1 MAWMNTVSFFSRLSI
16 PHQPLLVSV
25 LICVSLL
32 FTSSHERWW
41 WGHACICLANSLFI
55 VCVNFDYI
63 VVNVNHVVCL
73 CDLNFSL
80 HQYLLRRLPSLKDC
94 TILMPTWG
102 TLKDFGMEAHTWA
115 TGIRPVNQMP
125 QAWPPSRWPSYQSTG
140 WAVVMVNTTMQLM
153 HCGLWEITCSGM
165 LYHCQ
170 DLQSIKFAK
179 PFSWVQTVYQIS

>member
-1 MAWMNTVSFFSRLSI
+1 MTSFRLKLKIAVDNMAWMNTVSFFSRLSI

-32 FTSSHERWW
+32 FNSSHER
-41 WGHACICLANSLFI
+41 GGDEDMPVFVLQFSLFI

-94 TILMPTWG
+94 TILMPT
-102 TLKDFGMEAHTWA
+102 
-115 TGIRPVNQMP
+115 
-125 QAWPPSRWPSYQSTG
+125 
-140 WAVVMVNTTMQLM
+140 
-153 HCGLWEITCSGM
+153 
-165 LYHCQ
+165 
-170 DLQSIKFAK
+170 
-179 PFSWVQTVYQIS
+179 